1 MYYFLSIAQ
10 GQIGT
15 KENIEKEN
23 NMMIRKEEKN
33 RYLGLKCEK

>member
-23 NMMIRKEEKN
+23 MMIRKEEKN